1 MARSV
6 AGASGEAPATDPPV
20 SISGLTYAFG
30 RTPDDDHH
38 TQPVPVLQDIDLE
51 IAPGDFVVIT
61 GPSGCGKSTLA
72 LAIGGYL
79 FQQYQ
84 GSAQGAVVVGGKDAQ
99 QTPVYEM
106 AEIVGLVQ
114 QNPEAQ
120 LCTLTVEDEIAF
132 GLENHRVPPS
142 EIDIRVNQAL
152 EMVNAVH
159 LRNRALRTLSG
170 GEKQRVAIAAVLAL
184 EPRLLILDEPTS
196 SLDPTATAA
205 VFEVIKEIRAATG
218 ITVIVIEH
226 KLAYLMAFEP
236 RVVRMRAGRIVSD
249 RIEGGS
255 SECVGEPMI
264 STGEPVAFTGEP
276 VAFTGEPVAFTGEPV
291 AFTGARPT
299 IGPTRSSTIRSEK
312 PIVAVSHLDVELDGR
327 RALSEVSLELWPGEF
342 TVVMG
347 DNGSGKSTLLWTLLG
362 LRKPTRGHVTIMDM
376 DTAKTPVSTLAAHVG
391 FVFQN
396 PDHQIFAKTV
406 WDEAAIAPRN
416 LHRMDKAVAE
426 RIRNMLARAGLA
438 DRHADHPYRLSY
450 GEKRRLN
457 LISVLGLQPRLLLL
471 DEILIGQ
478 DVENIRYILSVLQTA
493 VARGTTVLMV
503 NHHPEI
509 VRQVATRLLFLE
521 EGKLAIDAPT
531 EEAMQQLARSGH
543 TAYLPPSFPRR
554 TKEPSSTAIR
564 ASKMNLTQAHPIPL
578 YEQVG

>member
-6 AGASGEAPATDPPV
+6 AGASPDAPATDLLV

-159 LRNRALRTLSG
+159 LRNRTLRTLSG

-255 SECVGEPMI
+255 SECAGA
-264 STGEPVAFTGEP
+264 PVVFTGEP
-276 VAFTGEPVAFTGEPV
+276 VVS
-291 AFTGARPT
+291 TGARPT
-299 IGPTRSSTIRSEK
+299 IGPTRSSTIRSER